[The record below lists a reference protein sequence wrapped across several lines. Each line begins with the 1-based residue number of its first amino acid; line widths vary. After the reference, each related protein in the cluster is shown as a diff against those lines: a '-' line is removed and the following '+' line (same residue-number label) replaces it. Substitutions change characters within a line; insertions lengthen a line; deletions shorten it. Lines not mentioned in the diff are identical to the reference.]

1 MIVAS
6 QSSIQIM
13 GQVFMR
19 FKKLLYIIIL
29 LIALLI
35 SFFAGALTAGFNYWF
50 QPLVHMQISNHSG
63 QTIRQLKL
71 QVETAGV
78 QHEIFFQP
86 LENNKT
92 IETQFFVQGEGG
104 YRLEATLANGQT
116 ISEGQGYIESGY
128 KVKEV
133 IRSNEITSQASY

>member
-1 MIVAS
+1 MTRVKQIWIV
-6 QSSIQIM
+6 
-13 GQVFMR
+13 F
-19 FKKLLYIIIL
+19 LIIISL
-29 LIALLI
+29 MI
-35 SFFAGALTAGFNYWF
+35 SFFAGALTAGFNDWF

-71 QVETAGV
+71 QVQTAGV

>member
-1 MIVAS
+1 MTRVKQIWIV
-6 QSSIQIM
+6 
-13 GQVFMR
+13 F
-19 FKKLLYIIIL
+19 LIIISL
-29 LIALLI
+29 MI

-71 QVETAGV
+71 HVQTAGV

-92 IETQFFVQGEGG
+92 IETQFFVQGEGVD
-104 YRLEATLANGQT
+104 
-116 ISEGQGYIESGY
+116 IS
-128 KVKEV
+128 
-133 IRSNEITSQASY
+133 

>member
-1 MIVAS
+1 MTRVKQIWIV
-6 QSSIQIM
+6 
-13 GQVFMR
+13 F
-19 FKKLLYIIIL
+19 LIIISL
-29 LIALLI
+29 MI

-50 QPLVHMQISNHSG
+50 QPLVHVQISNHSG

-71 QVETAGV
+71 QVQTAGV

-128 KVKEV
+128 TVKEV
-133 IRSNEITSQASY
+133 VRANGITSTASY

>member
-1 MIVAS
+1 MTRVKQIWIV
-6 QSSIQIM
+6 
-13 GQVFMR
+13 F
-19 FKKLLYIIIL
+19 LIIISL
-29 LIALLI
+29 MI

-63 QTIRQLKL
+63 ETIRQLKL
-71 QVETAGV
+71 QVQTAGV

-104 YRLEATLANGQT
+104 YRLEVTLANGQT

>member
-1 MIVAS
+1 MTRVKQIWIV
-6 QSSIQIM
+6 
-13 GQVFMR
+13 F
-19 FKKLLYIIIL
+19 LIIISL
-29 LIALLI
+29 MI

-63 QTIRQLKL
+63 QRISQLKL
-71 QVETAGV
+71 HVKTAGV

-104 YRLEATLANGQT
+104 YRLEATLANGQA

-128 KVKEV
+128 TVKEV
-133 IRSNEITSQASY
+133 VRSNGITTTASY

>member
-1 MIVAS
+1 M
-6 QSSIQIM
+6 
-13 GQVFMR
+13 
-19 FKKLLYIIIL
+19 
-29 LIALLI
+29 I

-63 QTIRQLKL
+63 QTISKLKL
-71 QVETAGV
+71 HVETAGV

-116 ISEGQGYIESGY
+116 ISEGKGYIESGY
-128 KVKEV
+128 TVKEL